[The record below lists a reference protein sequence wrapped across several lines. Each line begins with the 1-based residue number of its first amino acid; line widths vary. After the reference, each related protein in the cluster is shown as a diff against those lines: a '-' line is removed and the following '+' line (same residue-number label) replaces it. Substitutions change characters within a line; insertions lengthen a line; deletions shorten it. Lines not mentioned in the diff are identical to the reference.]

1 MGGTIG
7 IGRIFGIEI
16 SLHWSWVF
24 IFALLTWSFASNDGI
39 LDSYTDWSGNKRIAA
54 AIIISG
60 IFFGSILAHELSH
73 SLVAKA
79 KGIPVTGITLF
90 VFGGVSNLGRDAESA
105 AEEFQVAIV
114 GPLTSILVGGLF
126 AIAWL
131 ALWPVAENEAKV
143 AAYLAFINVV
153 IGIFNLLPGYPLDG
167 GRVLRAAMWWRNHDM
182 LKATRIA
189 SRTGVVVA
197 YLMMAAGAVQFFF
210 NPIGGI
216 WLFMIGLFLRN
227 SSSGSYEQLVLQQT
241 VGGLRAG
248 DLASAN
254 VHPIDPQMTVAQ
266 LVDNY
271 MLTGRGR
278 AYPVVA
284 GEELLGLV
292 TLTDVKH
299 IQRDQWASTSVF
311 RAMTPREKLHT
322 VSAREPVLNVLQMM
336 VDGDIN
342 QVPVMDGV
350 RLIGLVSRS
359 DIVRFVRDRS
369 ALLTNA

>member
-1 MGGTIG
+1 MGGTIS
-7 IGRIFGIEI
+7 IGRIFGIQI

-39 LDSYTDWSGNKRIAA
+39 LDSYTDWSDNKRIAA
-54 AIIISG
+54 AVIISG
-60 IFFGSILAHELSH
+60 IFFASILAHELSH
-73 SLVAKA
+73 SLVARA

-90 VFGGVSNLGRDAESA
+90 VFGGVSNLGREAESA
-105 AEEFQVAIV
+105 GEEFQVAIV
-114 GPLTSILVGGLF
+114 GPLTSIVVGGLF
-126 AIAWL
+126 AIAWV

-167 GRVLRAAMWWRNHDM
+167 GRVLRAFVWWRNHDM
-182 LKATRIA
+182 LRATRFA

-197 YLMMAAGAVQFFF
+197 YLMMAGGAVQFFF

-241 VGGLRAG
+241 VGSLRAG
-248 DLASAN
+248 DLSTNSFHA
-254 VHPIDPQMTVAQ
+254 IDPQMTVAQ
-266 LVDNY
+266 LVDDY

-284 GEELLGLV
+284 GEELLGLI

-299 IQRDQWASTSVF
+299 IPREQWASTSVF
-311 RAMTPREKLHT
+311 RAMTPRERLHT
-322 VSAREPVLNVLQMM
+322 ITPQEPVLNVLQMM
-336 VDGDIN
+336 AEVDIN
-342 QVPVMDGV
+342 QVPVMDGI
-350 RLIGLVSRS
+350 RITGMVSRS
-359 DIVRFVRDRS
+359 DIVRFIRDRS
-369 ALLTNA
+369 ALLTNT